1 MELTDKVSFVL
12 REKGPKL
19 WSISSDA
26 SVYEAVEVMAD
37 KDIGALAVVD
47 DSELTGMF
55 SERDY
60 ARKIVLLGKSSKQT
74 LVSEIM
80 SHPVIHVAPDDTVD
94 ECLRVM
100 TYHRTRHLL
109 VVDRGS
115 VSGIVS
121 IGDLVNWII
130 SAQAATIGNLHSYI
144 AGNYP
149 A

>member
-1 MELTDKVSFVL
+1 MELTDKVRLVL
-12 REKGPKL
+12 REKGSTV
-19 WSISSDA
+19 WSVSSDA
-26 SVYEAVEVMAD
+26 TVYQAVELMAE

-47 DSELTGMF
+47 DDELTGIF

-74 LVSEIM
+74 PVSEIM

-109 VVDRGS
+109 IVERGD
-115 VSGIVS
+115 VLGIVS

>member
-1 MELTDKVSFVL
+1 MELTDKVSLVL
-12 REKGPKL
+12 REKGPKV
-19 WSISSDA
+19 WSVPSNA
-26 SVYEAVEVMAD
+26 SVYEAVELMAD

-47 DSELTGMF
+47 DGELIGIF

-60 ARKIVLLGKSSKQT
+60 ARKIVLLGKSSRQT
-74 LVSEIM
+74 SVSEIM
-80 SHPVIHVAPDDTVD
+80 SHPVIHVSLSDTVD

-109 VVDRGS
+109 VVDKGS
-115 VSGIVS
+115 VSGILS

-130 SAQAATIGNLHSYI
+130 SAQAETIGNLHSYI
-144 AGNYP
+144 TGRYP

>member
-1 MELTDKVSFVL
+1 MELTDKVRLVL
-12 REKGPKL
+12 RGKGSTV
-19 WSISSDA
+19 WSVSSDA
-26 SVYEAVEVMAD
+26 TVYEAVELMAE

-47 DSELTGMF
+47 DDELTGIF

-74 LVSEIM
+74 SVSEIM
-80 SHPVIHVAPDDTVD
+80 SHPVIHVAPDDNVD
-94 ECLRVM
+94 ECMRVM

-109 VVDRGS
+109 VVERGD
-115 VSGIVS
+115 VLGIVS

>member
-1 MELTDKVSFVL
+1 MELTDKVRLVL
-12 REKGPKL
+12 REKGSTV
-19 WSISSDA
+19 WSVSSDA
-26 SVYEAVEVMAD
+26 TVYQAVELMAE

-47 DSELTGMF
+47 DDELTGIF

-74 LVSEIM
+74 PVSEIM

-109 VVDRGS
+109 VVERGD
-115 VSGIVS
+115 VLGIVS

>member
-1 MELTDKVSFVL
+1 MELTDKVQVVL
-12 REKGPKL
+12 REKGSKV

-26 SVYEAVEVMAD
+26 SVYQAVELMAE

-47 DSELTGMF
+47 DGDLTGIF

-74 LVSEIM
+74 PVSEIM
-80 SHPVIHVAPDDTVD
+80 SHPVIHVSSEDTVD
-94 ECLRVM
+94 ECLHVM

-109 VVDRGS
+109 VVDNGN